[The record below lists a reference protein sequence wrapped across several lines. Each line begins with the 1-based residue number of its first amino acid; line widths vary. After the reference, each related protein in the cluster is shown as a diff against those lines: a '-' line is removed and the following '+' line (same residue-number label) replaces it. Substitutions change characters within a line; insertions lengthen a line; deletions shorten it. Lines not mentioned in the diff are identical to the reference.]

1 MQTTNSKDYIELL
14 EVFRIALTRGL
25 LEKSEVVKW
34 ADNIIANDNE
44 PDYFIIELSL
54 CGNQNLNDTISLISE
69 FIGQD
74 KPLLSERI
82 ILGLL
87 YKQYLEKKIT
97 LKRAIS
103 FINWILREE
112 NLTEE
117 ETSLM
122 YNLDLDYDCVEEGYL
137 TLGLFEE
144 EMLRFLEIYND
155 FKIDNF
161 AEWEKIN
168 STIDGKIKLL
178 SDTVKKEQEEVR
190 KKYTEQTTK
199 KWWKF
204 W

>member
-112 NLTEE
+112 NLTERKQVLC
-117 ETSLM
+117 TI
-122 YNLDLDYDCVEEGYL
+122 L
-137 TLGLFEE
+137 TWI
-144 EMLRFLEIYND
+144 MI
-155 FKIDNF
+155 
-161 AEWEKIN
+161 
-168 STIDGKIKLL
+168 
-178 SDTVKKEQEEVR
+178 V
-190 KKYTEQTTK
+190 
-199 KWWKF
+199 
-204 W
+204 